1 MTVNIDNVS
10 RISPMKTMTWA
21 KAGNE
26 GAEAPGDLEKE
37 PESGLSPIERA
48 LQGTTK
54 EEITAWMDKWEA
66 QHPLE
71 INWNATV
78 DPDGS
83 KYSKAYFESMAVQLE
98 GVGKGE
104 KVFTENIQENARS
117 YAQSVLDKLIAEY
130 KKTHGIIL

>member
-1 MTVNIDNVS
+1 
-10 RISPMKTMTWA
+10 MKTMTWA

-37 PESGLSPIERA
+37 PEAGLSTIERA

-83 KYSKAYFESMAVQLE
+83 AYSKAYFESMSTQLE
-98 GVGKGE
+98 SIGAGE
-104 KVFTENIQENARS
+104 KVPTESIQENARA
-117 YAQSVLDKLIAEY
+117 YANSVLDKLIEEY
-130 KKTHGIIL
+130 KKAHGIIL